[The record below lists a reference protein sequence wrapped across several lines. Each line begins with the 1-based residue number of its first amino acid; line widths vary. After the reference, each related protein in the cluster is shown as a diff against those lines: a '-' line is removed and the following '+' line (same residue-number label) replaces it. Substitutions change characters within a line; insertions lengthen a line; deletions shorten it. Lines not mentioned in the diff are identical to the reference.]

1 MNFKFNL
8 DSRKVKNGVLRA
20 SNDYFVKVKKNNK
33 KIISLCIKNMISINI
48 LDIPN
53 SVLDQ

>member
-20 SNDYFVKVKKNNK
+20 SNDYFVKVKKTIK
-33 KIISLCIKNMISINI
+33 KISRFASKI
-48 LDIPN
+48 
-53 SVLDQ
+53 